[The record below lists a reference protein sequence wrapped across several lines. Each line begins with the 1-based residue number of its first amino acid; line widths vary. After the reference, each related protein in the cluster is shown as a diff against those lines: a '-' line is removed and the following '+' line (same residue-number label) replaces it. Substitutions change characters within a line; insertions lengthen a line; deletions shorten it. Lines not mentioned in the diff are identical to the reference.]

1 MLGSIFLYLVS
12 KGRIFFGILFLA
24 PVLSQFLNYNKIENI
39 MGIPTLIPCL
49 FVGFLWGLYA
59 TIKGSWF

>member
-1 MLGSIFLYLVS
+1 MKIFNLIKVPNYCKKYL
-12 KGRIFFGILFLA
+12 
-24 PVLSQFLNYNKIENI
+24 NNKIDNI